1 VNFPRFR
8 RSQKKRLAHIVKTGQ
23 SWKIIH
29 HVFSTKREL
38 LRTLRGA
45 PSRAHLTLLQSR
57 LSNRAGWLRYSITAI
72 RRQSLADRAG

>member
-23 SWKIIH
+23 PWKIIH
-29 HVFSTKREL
+29 HVFSTKCEL

-45 PSRAHLTLLQSR
+45 PSRAHLTLL
-57 LSNRAGWLRYSITAI
+57 
-72 RRQSLADRAG
+72 

>member
-8 RSQKKRLAHIVKTGQ
+8 RSQKKCLAHIVKTGQ
-23 SWKIIH
+23 PWKIIH

-45 PSRAHLTLLQSR
+45 PSRAHLTVLQIEAEQR
-57 LSNRAGWLRYSITAI
+57 RCLAAI
-72 RRQSLADRAG
+72 